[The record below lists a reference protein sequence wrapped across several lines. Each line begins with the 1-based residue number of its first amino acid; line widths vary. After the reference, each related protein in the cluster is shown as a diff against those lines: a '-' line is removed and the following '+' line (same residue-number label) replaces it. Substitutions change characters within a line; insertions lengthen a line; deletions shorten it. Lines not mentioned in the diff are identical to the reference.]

1 MTLVPRRRRYT
12 LTPAR
17 LRWNHFNLTYRYHWG
32 PGRRAGGQ
40 ANPDTASDISSR
52 YPTPRILS
60 FPRNLLNPEET
71 RKGLAAAFRM
81 WSEVS
86 PFRFREVAPEH
97 PSDLQIG
104 GWVTEALRPRPPQV

>member
-1 MTLVPRRRRYT
+1 MVRPHRRHC
-12 LTPAR
+12 
-17 LRWNHFNLTYRYHWG
+17 LRHS
-32 PGRRAGGQ
+32 Q
-40 ANPDTASDISSR
+40 

-104 GWVTEALRPRPPQV
+104 GWVTEALPPRPRSPQV